1 MSEGSQNPVLEL
13 TVELMRRASVTP
25 SDEGCQELIGQ
36 RLAAMGF
43 VNRPMNFGDVS
54 NLWATHGEGGPLF
67 VFAGHTDVVP
77 AGPQDA
83 WTNPPFEPT
92 LHDGFLW
99 GRGAADMKASLAAMV
114 VATERFLAAHPRHRG
129 TLAYLLTSDEEGP
142 AVDGTRRVV
151 ETLQAERAQEMDF
164 CVVGEPSSAHLLGDT
179 VRVGRRGSVNARLT
193 VFGTQGHVAYPELAE
208 NPVHT
213 LLPALAELTNKR
225 WDEGNDG
232 FPPTGLQV
240 SNIHA
245 GTGAPNVI
253 PGSLV
258 VDFNIRFNT
267 EQTSSGLHRQAAE
280 ILDRHGLQ
288 YDLEWVVSGEPFLT
302 APGDLRAAVN
312 KAVGDV
318 TGRTPEASTSGGTS
332 DGRFIAPTGCEVVE
346 LGPVN
351 ATIHKIDERVATADL
366 LPLADI
372 YQRVLDQLLG

>member
-1 MSEGSQNPVLEL
+1 
-13 TVELMRRASVTP
+13 MRRVSVTP
-25 SDEGCQELIGQ
+25 SDEGCQALIGE
-36 RLAAMGF
+36 RLADLGF
-43 VNRPMNFGDVS
+43 VNRRMNFGDVS
-54 NLWATHGEGGPLF
+54 NLWATHGEGNPVL

-83 WTNPPFEPT
+83 WTYPPFEPT
-92 LHDGFLW
+92 QHDGFLW

-114 VATERFLAAHPRHRG
+114 VATERFLTDRPGHRG

-151 ETLQAERAQEMDF
+151 ETLQAERAPKMDY
-164 CVVGEPSSAHLLGDT
+164 CVVGEPSSAKVLGDT

-208 NPVHT
+208 NPVHA
-213 LLPALAELTNKR
+213 LVPALAELTSKR
-225 WDEGNDG
+225 WDEGNES

-253 PGSLV
+253 PGTLV

-267 EQTSSGLHRQAAE
+267 QQTSSGLHREAAD

-302 APGDLRAAVN
+302 PPGDLRATVFR
-312 KAVGDV
+312 AVGNV
-318 TGRTPEASTSGGTS
+318 TGTEPVASTSGGTS

-351 ATIHKIDERVATADL
+351 ATIHKIDERVAIADL
-366 LPLADI
+366 LPLASI
-372 YQRVLDQLLG
+372 YQQVLDQVLG